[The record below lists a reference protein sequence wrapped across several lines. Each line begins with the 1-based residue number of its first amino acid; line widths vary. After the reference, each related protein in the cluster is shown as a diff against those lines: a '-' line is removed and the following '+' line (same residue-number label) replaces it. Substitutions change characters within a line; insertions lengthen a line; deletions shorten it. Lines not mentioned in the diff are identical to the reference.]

1 MYALIDS
8 SLSCRRHESTDM
20 KHHLMIALG
29 ILMAAVFSFRLANA
43 LLAPGFGVSE
53 VYLFGGIV
61 IAAVLIFFGLK
72 ERRAVQDSTPDQD
85 S

>member
-1 MYALIDS
+1 
-8 SLSCRRHESTDM
+8 M
-20 KHHLMIALG
+20 KHHIFIASGVLMG
-29 ILMAAVFSFRLANA
+29 VVFSFRLANA

-61 IAAVLIFFGLK
+61 IAALLIFSGLK
-72 ERRAVQDSTPDQD
+72 EFRHAKEASRDQD